1 MAMIKTITT
10 TKKIQNVSINQNND
24 DNKGDHE
31 EIKGNDD
38 EKKIEEEKKP
48 DNQDKDKDNNRDV
61 VISNVEVIEKKQ
73 MKQIQKAQRDYE
85 RNYYYGL
92 YTTYLYWTPLMG
104 FIGVYYLYLGQYK
117 QFFMRFFSLNFWLI
131 GWIVDAYRIPQ
142 LVREKLK
149 EDGQYVDDQKELLI
163 Q

>member
-1 MAMIKTITT
+1 MT
-10 TKKIQNVSINQNND
+10 TK
-24 DNKGDHE
+24 
-31 EIKGNDD
+31 EIMKKSK
-38 EKKIEEEKKP
+38 ETMMKKKIEEEKKP